1 VADVVPTTPEG
12 ERVVA
17 LLRHAKSDWPEGVAD
32 LRRPLAERG
41 RRDAPVA
48 GRLLLERVGIPDLVL
63 VSPAQRTRETWD
75 LAKVAFARPPH
86 TELSE
91 AVYDASVDDLLLLL
105 RDLSSRVSSVVIVGH
120 NPGLEELAFALDDGQ
135 GDHPATA
142 RMGEK
147 FPTSALAVLTTSR
160 EWGHLVFDSCRLRSF
175 DVARG

>member
-1 VADVVPTTPEG
+1 MPTEAGT

-17 LLRHAKSDWPEGVAD
+17 LLRHAKSDWPEGVPD

-48 GRLLLERVGIPDLVL
+48 GRLLFERVGLPDLVL

-75 LAKVAFARPPH
+75 LAKASFPHPPH
-86 TELSE
+86 TEITE

-105 RDLSSRVSSVVIVGH
+105 RDVSTQVTTVVVVGH
-120 NPGLEELAFALDDGQ
+120 NPGLEELAFALDDGS
-135 GDHPATA
+135 GDRLATT

-147 FPTSALAVLTTSR
+147 FPTAALAVLTTTR
-160 EWGHLVFDSCRLRSF
+160 EWSHLVFDSCRLRSF